1 MCKHVAAALYGVG
14 TRLDTQPALFFELRG
29 IDMERFLD
37 EAVANK
43 VEAMLANA
51 QKPSDRILDGADLNS
66 LFGVL

>member
-1 MCKHVAAALYGVG
+1 
-14 TRLDTQPALFFELRG
+14 
-29 IDMERFLD
+29 MERFLD